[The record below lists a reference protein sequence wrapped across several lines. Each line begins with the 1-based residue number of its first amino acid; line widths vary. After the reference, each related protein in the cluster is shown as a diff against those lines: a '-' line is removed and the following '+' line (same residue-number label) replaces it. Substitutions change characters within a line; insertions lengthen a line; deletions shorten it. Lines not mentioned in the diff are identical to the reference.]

1 MASLTLGAIALTEP
15 EAEAASESRASPA
28 DASSSTR
35 PSGLSGLVAQHVLL
49 QMLGGSTGAGFER
62 ARSTGLLEALWSWW
76 TRDEYAGLRAYTLLV
91 DELLDEALS
100 SHPTP
105 EQPVLEA
112 QLHAVTQQMAGAQ
125 LAFGALSRAAAAAS
139 APRVPLTPAAS
150 ALSLAE
156 LSYLLRPSWDIK
168 CAARFVSDDLY

>member
-1 MASLTLGAIALTEP
+1 MSPP
-15 EAEAASESRASPA
+15 ESA
-28 DASSSTR
+28 TR
-35 PSGLSGLVAQHVLL
+35 PSGLGGLVAQHVLL

-76 TRDEYAGLRAYTLLV
+76 TRDECAGLRAYTLLV

-105 EQPVLEA
+105 ELPVLEA
-112 QLHAVTQQMAGAQ
+112 QLHALTHQMADAQ
-125 LAFGALSRAAAAAS
+125 LEFGVLSRADGAAAAARR
-139 APRVPLTPAAS
+139 ANQTPAAS

-156 LSYLLRPSWDIK
+156 LSYLLRPSWDLK
-168 CAARFVSDDLY
+168 